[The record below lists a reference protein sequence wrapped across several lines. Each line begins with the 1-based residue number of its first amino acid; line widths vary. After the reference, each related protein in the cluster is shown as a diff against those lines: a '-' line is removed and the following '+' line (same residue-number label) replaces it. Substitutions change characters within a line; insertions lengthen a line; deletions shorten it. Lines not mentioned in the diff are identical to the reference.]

1 MHPKQNHQT
10 HDCLLITSK
19 QIIHMALDFFKCHMA
34 KKMQNNIKKCLT
46 NGIIHC
52 ILMKCSREP
61 INVGSQLS
69 WESICL
75 TSRGSQVRALQ
86 APLIFSVWSTKIKI
100 WRNSSVGQSTR
111 FIPVVSRVQI
121 SLPLLHSLDSLS
133 RFFRFLL
140 HTDFT

>member
-61 INVGSQLS
+61 IDVGSQLS

-86 APLIFSVWSTKIKI
+86 APLIFSVWITKI